1 MTDKEKPSVAEEPP
15 TGVLLLD
22 KPVGP
27 TSFRMVQLVRR
38 AVAVRKVGHAGTL
51 DPFASGL
58 LVVAVGRAA
67 TRLIPRLM
75 AGDKVYTA
83 TIRLGI
89 ETDTLD
95 HTGAIIAEKVVAPL
109 TAAEVE
115 AVLARF
121 LGDQLQQPP
130 LYSAL
135 KFRGRPLY
143 YYARRGFPVTKEA
156 RPVTIRELQLLNLA
170 PDQMT
175 VRICCSKGT
184 YIRTLAG
191 DIGAALGCGAH
202 LTCLR
207 RDRSG
212 PFSVED
218 ALAGEDLTADKQAS
232 ISARTRLLAIDD
244 VLARLGAVAIA
255 GGENG
260 VESEDQGPYG
270 SERVT
275 N

>member
-1 MTDKEKPSVAEEPP
+1 MVTSEGEQTAAEEPL
-15 TGVLLLD
+15 TGVLLVD

-27 TSFRMVQLVRR
+27 SSFRMVQLVRR
-38 AVAVRKVGHAGTL
+38 AVDVRKVGHAGTL

-95 HTGAIIAEKVVAPL
+95 HTGTIIAEKPVMPLSVA
-109 TAAEVE
+109 AVE
-115 AVLARF
+115 RVLARF
-121 LGDQLQQPP
+121 VGEQLQQPP

-135 KFRGRPLY
+135 KYRGRPLY
-143 YYARRGFPVTKEA
+143 YYARKGVAVTKEA
-156 RPVTIRELQLLNLA
+156 RPVNIWELRLLHLA
-170 PDQMT
+170 GDRLT
-175 VRICCSKGT
+175 VRVGCSKGT

-202 LTCLR
+202 VVGLR

-212 PFSVED
+212 PFSVDNALTGD
-218 ALAGEDLTADKQAS
+218 ALVPGAQAS
-232 ISARTRLLAIDD
+232 FRVRDRLLDIDE
-244 VLARLGAVAIA
+244 VLARLGAPRGECDNDNRVA
-255 GGENG
+255 ENPIHLN
-260 VESEDQGPYG
+260 E
-270 SERVT
+270 
-275 N
+275 